1 MPIFLDSSNLN
12 EIEKYYEMGV
22 IRGVTTNPTIMVKDG
37 FKSFDEIKART
48 IQIAEL
54 LDEYP
59 VSVEVLSNEPKQMIK
74 QAKEFSNWSKNI
86 NIKIP
91 FHGPNGELDNLKV
104 IKELTNYGI
113 DINCTA
119 IMNTTQCI
127 TATLAGARYVS
138 LFGGRV
144 NDMGYNSKWE
154 IRKIR
159 RFLDN
164 YHYTG
169 DTELIIGSVREA
181 LNISEWLH
189 YGADII
195 TVPPNILE
203 KSLIHARTKETV
215 KMFLDDAEKLK
226 KAIK

>member
-1 MPIFLDSSNLN
+1 MIFLDSSNIK
-12 EIEKYYEMGV
+12 EIKKYREMG
-22 IRGVTTNPTIMVKDG
+22 IITGVTTNPSIMVKDG

-59 VSVEVLSNEPKQMIK
+59 VSVEVLSNEPKEMIK
-74 QAKEFSNWSKNI
+74 QAKQFSNWAHNI

-104 IKELTNYGI
+104 IKELTEYGI

-119 IMNTTQCI
+119 MMNASQCI
-127 TATLAGARYVS
+127 TATLAGARYIS

-144 NDMGYNSKWE
+144 NDMGYNCKWE

-164 YHYTG
+164 YHYTA
-169 DTELIIGSVREA
+169 DTELIIGSVREP

-195 TVPPNILE
+195 TVPPKILE
-203 KSLIHARTKETV
+203 KALVHARTKETV
-215 KMFLDDAEKLK
+215 RMFLDDAEKLK